1 MSISQ
6 KINVSRFFSPI
17 GTLPN
22 NNFSS
27 NQNLFNYLN
36 NYSYIQQPLIE
47 IQPLNNFLFNFNN
60 SINLNNITISN
71 IPGENEHPNSTI
83 NEKNEAN
90 KKINKEDNKRK
101 TGEEEDF
108 KSKWKTEK
116 CHNLE
121 IYGHCKFGKN
131 CAFAHGDDELKE
143 KNKKYNYKTKPCEQ
157 FFNKGFCPYG
167 SRCQFS
173 HKIRHSDIYY
183 NFYNKL
189 IIDNKNYIN
198 YSQIISEL
206 LLNAQIF
213 LKAIKRP
220 RLRVFKNISNA
231 SQKEIEENR
240 LMLYLD
246 IIDVNEKILK
256 NIWF

>member
-47 IQPLNNFLFNFNN
+47 IQPLNNFLCNFNN
-60 SINLNNITISN
+60 SININNITINN

-121 IYGHCKFGKN
+121 IYGQKN
-131 CAFAHGDDELKE
+131 VIIWKYMAIVNSEKIVLLLMGMMNLRKKIKNIIIKQSPANNFLIKGFAHMEVDANLV
-143 KNKKYNYKTKPCEQ
+143 
-157 FFNKGFCPYG
+157 
-167 SRCQFS
+167 
-173 HKIRHSDIYY
+173 
-183 NFYNKL
+183 
-189 IIDNKNYIN
+189 
-198 YSQIISEL
+198 
-206 LLNAQIF
+206 
-213 LKAIKRP
+213 IK
-220 RLRVFKNISNA
+220 
-231 SQKEIEENR
+231 
-240 LMLYLD
+240 
-246 IIDVNEKILK
+246 
-256 NIWF
+256 